1 MDQVQKCDL
10 IALADV
16 LRKYLP
22 VSMLVET
29 AVRSTAQFDTSE
41 VIGAQFF
48 TPQNPDFR
56 DKMVVHTPSGTYKEW
71 ENLGIF
77 WTPDIPDEV
86 VLDCLRSLET
96 MNVVNWKRPVCL
108 HYIHESLR
116 HKMEGFVRKLSG
128 GVMDVR
134 LRGYCPTF
142 HHEGQLPPKP
152 EIPTGFIIGKID
164 DKYMGDIY
172 GRWMLRYLE
181 DFTSFVKL
189 FKILPT
195 VAIYKINDD
204 GIEKKKE
211 LASYSAIHHNGEIGL
226 TYTFE
231 KYRGKGL
238 AKRIAWEL
246 TNEALQNNFLPYVN
260 VEKQNAPSIK
270 LYKSMGYVNIST
282 TCMVLFIDDRF
293 VEKYD
298 PENPED
304 IFYPIQK
311 HLVHDALV
319 SVEG

>member
-1 MDQVQKCDL
+1 MYNSWL
-10 IALADV
+10 ILKRFV
-16 LRKYLP
+16 
-22 VSMLVET
+22 
-29 AVRSTAQFDTSE
+29 
-41 VIGAQFF
+41 
-48 TPQNPDFR
+48 FR
-56 DKMVVHTPSGTYKEW
+56 
-71 ENLGIF
+71 
-77 WTPDIPDEV
+77 
-86 VLDCLRSLET
+86 
-96 MNVVNWKRPVCL
+96 
-108 HYIHESLR
+108 
-116 HKMEGFVRKLSG
+116 
-128 GVMDVR
+128 
-134 LRGYCPTF
+134 
-142 HHEGQLPPKP
+142 
-152 EIPTGFIIGKID
+152 IPTGFTIGRIED
-164 DKYMGDIY
+164 SDMGHIFE
-172 GRWMLRYLE
+172 RWMIHYME
-181 DFTSFVKL
+181 NFTSFVKL
-189 FKILPT
+189 YKNLPSL
-195 VAIYKINDD
+195 AAYEINDD

-211 LASYSAIHHNGEIGL
+211 LASYSVLQHNGEIGL